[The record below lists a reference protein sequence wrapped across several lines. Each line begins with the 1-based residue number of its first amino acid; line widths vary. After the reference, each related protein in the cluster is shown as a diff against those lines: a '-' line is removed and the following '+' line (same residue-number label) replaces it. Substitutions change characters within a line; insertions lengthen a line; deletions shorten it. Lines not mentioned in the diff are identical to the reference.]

1 MINSIIDPSIT
12 YDETL
17 KVTDEDL
24 EHSASVYE
32 SEILGKRVEFVLG
45 KKKEKGKLAYFIAYV
60 VLKSGSVRPI
70 GVFELESDK
79 MDEALD
85 DEGDID
91 IDALKGPILF
101 SNVDLSNAVEPD
113 DDEEETSDD
122 ELTDSV
128 APESHDSKTEQP
140 HPPQQAES
148 EAVTTST
155 EESEIPNADREQEDK
170 ERETVATGLWIQ
182 RFLQNKNYGILD
194 NEGGG
199 DCLFAVIRDAFE
211 QRGIQYTVG
220 DLRKKL
226 SDEVTEET
234 FLNYKTLYDSFL
246 ASIKETKAKL
256 KEISAENNA
265 LKNKF
270 VEQDDEREQ
279 IKIVEAAKKLKEK
292 FYRLKDEL
300 AVSQQMLEEQKFM
313 ASVSSLDQFKAVLNT
328 CRFWG
333 DTWAISTLE
342 RVLNTKFILLSE
354 ESFEEDDLGNVLQC
368 GQLNDPILEQIGVF
382 TPDHYIIMDYNGYHY
397 KLITYKDNRIFKFNQ
412 LPYGIRDLIQDKCLE
427 SMSGP
432 YAIIPDF
439 VSAKLG
445 EESKKDIVEVTDVQT
460 LDYDPNI
467 DFVYYYRSNNKP
479 LPGKG
484 SGEKIPND
492 QRDQFKKLASIKEW
506 RRKLSNSWVAPMDI
520 DGHQWQSVEHFYQA
534 SKYIKGHPEIY
545 YQFTLDSRS
554 ELGQS
559 SERARKFND
568 FEPDMDFSGKYGKE
582 VLARA
587 LEAKFTQHSN
597 LREMLL
603 ATHNATLKEY
613 IPKSPPRPSLEL
625 MKLRNNLKVM

>member
-17 KVTDEDL
+17 KVADEDL

-32 SEILGKRVEFVLG
+32 SEILGKKVEFVLG
-45 KKKEKGKLAYFIAYV
+45 KKKERNRMTYFIAYV

-70 GVFELESDK
+70 GVFEIESDK

-91 IDALKGPILF
+91 IDKLKGPILF

-113 DDEEETSDD
+113 EEETSDD
-122 ELTDSV
+122 ESSNAQTVSE
-128 APESHDSKTEQP
+128 APEPPDSNP
-140 HPPQQAES
+140 NPPDNES
-148 EAVTTST
+148 EAAAT
-155 EESEIPNADREQEDK
+155 EEADIPNANREQEEK
-170 ERETVATGLWIQ
+170 ERETVATGSWIQ
-182 RFLQNKNYGILD
+182 RFMQNKNYGVLD

-211 QRGIQYTVG
+211 QKGIKYTVG

-226 SDEVTEET
+226 SDEVTEEI
-234 FLNYKTLYDSFL
+234 FLNYKTLYDSFSD
-246 ASIKETKAKL
+246 SIKETKAKL

-265 LKNKF
+265 LKNKLAK
-270 VEQDDEREQ
+270 EDDEREQ
-279 IKIVEAAKKLKEK
+279 VKIVDAAKKLKDK
-292 FYRLKDEL
+292 FYRIKNEL
-300 AVSQQMLEEQKFM
+300 TVTQQMLQEQKFM

-368 GQLNDPILEQIGVF
+368 GQLNDHILEQIGVF

-397 KLITYKDNRIFKFNQ
+397 KLITYKDNRMFKFNQ

-445 EESKKDIVEVTDVQT
+445 EEPKKDIVEVTDVQT
-460 LDYDPNI
+460 LDYDPSI
-467 DFVYYYRSNNKP
+467 VFVYYYRSNNKP

-559 SERARKFND
+559 AERARKFND
-568 FEPDMDFSGKYGKE
+568 FEPDMNFSGKYGKE
-582 VLARA
+582 VLTRA

-603 ATHNATLKEY
+603 ATHKATLKEY
-613 IPKSPPRPSLEL
+613 IPKSPARSSLEL

>member
-45 KKKEKGKLAYFIAYV
+45 KKKEKCKLAYFIAYV

-79 MDEALD
+79 MDDALD

-113 DDEEETSDD
+113 DDEEEETSDD
-122 ELTDSV
+122 EQTESVAPDSV
-128 APESHDSKTEQP
+128 APDSHDSKTEQ
-140 HPPQQAES
+140 HQQHQQPKQADNGS

-155 EESEIPNADREQEDK
+155 DEPDIPNADREQEDK

-182 RFLQNKNYGILD
+182 RFMQNKNYGILD

-211 QRGIQYTVG
+211 QKGIQYTVG

-328 CRFWG
+328 CRFWEIHG
-333 DTWAISTLE
+333 LFPP
-342 RVLNTKFILLSE
+342 LN
-354 ESFEEDDLGNVLQC
+354 
-368 GQLNDPILEQIGVF
+368 VF
-382 TPDHYIIMDYNGYHY
+382 
-397 KLITYKDNRIFKFNQ
+397 
-412 LPYGIRDLIQDKCLE
+412 
-427 SMSGP
+427 
-432 YAIIPDF
+432 
-439 VSAKLG
+439 
-445 EESKKDIVEVTDVQT
+445 
-460 LDYDPNI
+460 
-467 DFVYYYRSNNKP
+467 
-479 LPGKG
+479 
-484 SGEKIPND
+484 
-492 QRDQFKKLASIKEW
+492 
-506 RRKLSNSWVAPMDI
+506 
-520 DGHQWQSVEHFYQA
+520 
-534 SKYIKGHPEIY
+534 
-545 YQFTLDSRS
+545 
-554 ELGQS
+554 
-559 SERARKFND
+559 
-568 FEPDMDFSGKYGKE
+568 
-582 VLARA
+582 
-587 LEAKFTQHSN
+587 
-597 LREMLL
+597 
-603 ATHNATLKEY
+603 
-613 IPKSPPRPSLEL
+613 
-625 MKLRNNLKVM
+625 

>member
-12 YDETL
+12 YNETL
-17 KVTDEDL
+17 KVIDEDL

-32 SEILGKRVEFVLG
+32 SEILGKQVEFVLG
-45 KKKEKGKLAYFIAYV
+45 KKKENGKLAYFIAYV

-70 GVFELESDK
+70 GVFEIESDK

-91 IDALKGPILF
+91 IDKLKGPILF

-113 DDEEETSDD
+113 DEEETIDD
-122 ELTDSV
+122 ESSNPQSVTV
-128 APESHDSKTEQP
+128 APEPPDSNP
-140 HPPQQAES
+140 SPPDNGS
-148 EAVTTST
+148 EAAAP
-155 EESEIPNADREQEDK
+155 EEAEIPNADREQEEK

-182 RFLQNKNYGILD
+182 QFMQNKNYGILD

-199 DCLFAVIRDAFE
+199 DCLFAVIRDAF
-211 QRGIQYTVG
+211 QQKGIQYTVG

-246 ASIKETKAKL
+246 ASIKETKARL

-279 IKIVEAAKKLKEK
+279 IKIVEAAKKLKDR

-397 KLITYKDNRIFKFNQ
+397 KLITYKDNRMFKFNQ

-427 SMSGP
+427 TMSGP

-467 DFVYYYRSNNKP
+467 VFVYYYRSNNKP

-484 SGEKIPND
+484 SGEKIPSD

-559 SERARKFND
+559 AERARKFND
-568 FEPDMDFSGKYGKE
+568 FEPDIDFSGKYGKE

-613 IPKSPPRPSLEL
+613 IPKSPARPSLEL